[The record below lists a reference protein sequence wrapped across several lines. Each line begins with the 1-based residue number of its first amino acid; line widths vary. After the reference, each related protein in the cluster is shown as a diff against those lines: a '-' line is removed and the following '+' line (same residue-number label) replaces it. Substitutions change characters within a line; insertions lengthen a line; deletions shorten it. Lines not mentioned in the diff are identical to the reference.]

1 MVVSFVSNIQRT
13 IMLGNEYVVAIACKS
28 WALTIEYVIVIACK
42 SWVLTIE
49 YVVAVTCN
57 PGLAF
62 TISW

>member
-1 MVVSFVSNIQRT
+1 
-13 IMLGNEYVVAIACKS
+13 MLGNEYVVAIACKS
-28 WALTIEYVIVIACK
+28 WALTIEYVVVITWK

-49 YVVAVTCN
+49 YVVAVACN